1 MSQIPSYLRAKTNKY
16 KGDVAEKIALKY
28 LERMNYPCKSYF
40 EVFHDFV
47 VSDEKLTGIER
58 SPIDIEIKKYEQH
71 LKRFKKSLKKY
82 HYEAPPKGLRW
93 SGGPPLTWEEYRER
107 QLEYGKWHIENVKEA
122 IRELKQREKRI
133 KKTWGKHL
141 ENIKKY
147 IYWLETYKHKPKYP
161 DFIALREDK
170 AYVIE
175 VKSQTKGKTAYFSK
189 YQKIALEKACDFG
202 LIPMLLSIPVDI
214 SIEIGEPKITVVKN
228 SS

>member
-1 MSQIPSYLRAKTNKY
+1 MSQIPNYLRAKTNKY
-16 KGDVAEKIALKY
+16 KGYVAEEIALKY
-28 LERMNYPCKSYF
+28 LERMNYACKSYF
-40 EVFHDFV
+40 EVLHNFV
-47 VSDEKLTGIER
+47 VSDQKLTGIDR
-58 SPIDIEIKKYEQH
+58 SPIDTEIKEYEEH

-82 HYEAPPKGLRW
+82 HYKAPPKGLRW
-93 SGGPPLTWEEYRER
+93 HGGPPLTWEEYRER
-107 QLEYGKWHIENVKEA
+107 QLEYGKWHIENVKES
-122 IRELKQREKRI
+122 IRELEQREKRI

-147 IYWLETYKHKPKYP
+147 IYWLEKYEHKPKCP

-189 YQKIALEKACDFG
+189 HQKIALEKACDFG
-202 LIPMLLSIPVDI
+202 LTPMLLVVPVDI
-214 SIEIGEPKITVVKN
+214 SVEIGEPKMRVIKT